1 MAYTYPEYRSFYVSK
16 LGRRVVASLARRIG
30 TMWPDVTGR
39 HALVIGYAEP
49 WMDVLIKGAAS
60 SMVAFPARMGA
71 AAWPACGPNRSS
83 MVDPLELPLPDSSF
97 DSIFVAHTLEHVM
110 DPTAF
115 LREIWRV
122 LSPGGQVLFMVPN
135 RMSMW
140 ARSPRTP
147 FDGGQPYSKG
157 QLAHQLQKR
166 SFAMLGEEWAVHF
179 PPTQTPVLSK
189 ALEVIE
195 GATARLYPRFGGVLM
210 VLAEKR
216 MLETRAQKSGKVR
229 LYRPQP
235 VAVPKTSHGVFPKN

>member
-1 MAYTYPEYRSFYVSK
+1 MAYTYPEYRSFYVSS
-16 LGRRVVASLARRIG
+16 LGRRVVTSIGRRIG

-39 HALVIGYAEP
+39 HTLVIGYAEP
-49 WMDVLIKGAAS
+49 WMDALAKGTAS
-60 SMVAFPARMGA
+60 AMVAYPARMGA
-71 AAWPACGPNRSS
+71 ALCVANDGFNSTA

-97 DSIFVAHTLEHVM
+97 DAIFVGHTLEHVM

-115 LREIWRV
+115 FNELWRV

-166 SFAMLGEEWAVHF
+166 SFAMVGEEWAVHF
-179 PPTQTPVLSK
+179 PPTQTPIISK

-216 MLETRAQKSGKVR
+216 VLEGRAKQSSKAR
-229 LYRPQP
+229 LYAAQP
-235 VAVPKTSHGVFPKN
+235 VAVPKISH